1 MTIAELE
8 TIKREL
14 AEINSFV
21 RERFDPVSSSVDL
34 LREETERLERSV
46 VELQQRDRAVRR
58 ESLLRQAGDDSP
70 LTVPEGPYAGMD
82 VLDLAL
88 LRRFAYSQRREAF
101 GPAWL
106 ERTEEAKRMLADG
119 ATPTAVQETHRSS
132 ARKLSAWHRVG
143 RRSTGQF
150 ESFSRP
156 VLQSMTRAAMD
167 STTAGSGDELVAT
180 LEARE
185 LWMDVHLQTL
195 VAPLVPMINM
205 PSSPFDIP
213 RQLGDVS
220 FYPGTENVAPTST
233 ALGTSKTTMTAHELV
248 GQVPYSFT
256 LEEDA
261 VIALL
266 PEIRAGLVRNVAET
280 LDDIIL
286 NADRSTLNN
295 INADGATIAPGNA
308 GKGHWLLG
316 YDGIIHLPL
325 VDNTTQ
331 SNDHGASVSD
341 DMFNEVRAKLG
352 KYGVRPSQLVWVMD
366 VNTFIRAQS
375 ISQFR
380 TMDKLGPNATILTGM
395 LGAIEGIPTIVSEQ
409 MRLADTDG
417 KVTAGGN
424 SNDTGRLLIFNRT
437 QWAQGF
443 RRDLSLDVD
452 RDTQKRQTVVTV
464 SFRHALTQRAVAR
477 SSATHTAMQFNI
489 TGV

>member
-1 MTIAELE
+1 MTIAEID

-46 VELQQRDRAVRR
+46 LELQQRDRAVRR
-58 ESLLRQAGDDSP
+58 ESLMRQAGDDSP

-119 ATPTAVQETHRSS
+119 ATPAAVQETHRSS

-195 VAPLVPMINM
+195 VAPLVPMITM

-233 ALGTSKTTMTAHELV
+233 ALGTSKTTMTAYELV

-286 NADRSTLNN
+286 NADTSTSGN
-295 INADGATIAPGNA
+295 INADGATIAPGNS

-316 YDGIIHLPL
+316 YNGIIHLPL

-443 RRDLSLDVD
+443 RRELSLDVD